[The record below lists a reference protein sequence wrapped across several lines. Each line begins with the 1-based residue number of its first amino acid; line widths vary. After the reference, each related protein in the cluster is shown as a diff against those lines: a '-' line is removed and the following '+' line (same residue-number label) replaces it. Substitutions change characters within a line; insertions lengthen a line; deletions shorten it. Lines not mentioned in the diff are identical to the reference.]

1 MTEEPSRW
9 TANFI
14 FFNTPLTELGLGNKI
29 NNVEFITERWQPRS
43 TDTPQVKLVG
53 FRIIIPNATMQ
64 EARYEAEGKANII
77 FNYLTGVHRYPI
89 RGHLTNM
96 TSDKG
101 EGIATYTMDAII
113 HKPMNIDLADI
124 NKLIE
129 GGNEKYL
136 RQLAHYSRGVEA
148 ADIITKYREF
158 YQVFEEDIGKSIPPK
173 SAWKSAKDIE
183 SMSIKDIEDYEIL
196 TFVRNLVNHPYL
208 STPKA
213 KAIADKLVVK
223 PSLNLNKTEELELVK
238 SYLKLMQEKARDII
252 EEFAR
257 GK

>member
-9 TANFI
+9 TAHFV
-14 FFNTPLTELGLGNKI
+14 FFNTPLTVLELRNRI
-29 NNVEFITERWQPRS
+29 NNVEFITEPWQPRP
-43 TDTPQVKLVG
+43 TDISEVKLIG
-53 FRIIIPNATMQ
+53 FTITIPNATMQ
-64 EARYEAEGKANII
+64 KARNEAEGKANII
-77 FNYLTGVHRYPI
+77 FNFLTGVQRYPV

-96 TSDKG
+96 TNDRG
-101 EGIATYTMDAII
+101 EGIATLTADTIL
-113 HKPMNIDLADI
+113 HKSMNIDLADI
-124 NKLIE
+124 NNLIE
-129 GGNEKYL
+129 GSNERKL

-158 YQVFEEDIGKSIPPK
+158 YQVFEEDIGKSTPPK

-196 TFVRNLVNHPYL
+196 TFVRHLVNHPYL
-208 STPKA
+208 SAPKA

-223 PSLNLNKTEELELVK
+223 PSLDLNNPEDLELVN
-238 SYLKLMQEKARDII
+238 SYLKIIQDKARGII

-257 GK
+257 GR